1 MRHLRA
7 LLLSF
12 MAVVFMLAGY
22 GCANKQLKSDGGQIK
37 PLAPPEAAQNSPSG
51 DNDQSKREA
60 KETEA
65 PPGPKEQPEPVDA
78 ARSERSLQA
87 IYFDLD
93 KYDIKPADASILE
106 AGAKWIRAKKPG
118 LVIIEGN
125 CDERGTV
132 EYNLALGERRS
143 EAAKDYL
150 VSMGVDA
157 SKLKMISYGK
167 SKPVDPG
174 HNEEAWAKNRRD
186 DFVVQ

>member
-1 MRHLRA
+1 MRYLRA
-7 LLLSF
+7 VLLSF
-12 MAVVFMLAGY
+12 IAFTFMFAGY

-37 PLAPPEAAQNSPSG
+37 PSTPSDSVQKPSG
-51 DNDQSKREA
+51 DTDKHEA

-65 PPGPKEQPEPVDA
+65 PPGPKEQPEPADA
-78 ARSERSLQA
+78 ARGEKSLQA

-93 KYDIKPADASILE
+93 KYDIKPVDAKVLE
-106 AGAKWIRAKKPG
+106 VGAKWIRDKKPG

-150 VSMGVDA
+150 VSLGVDA
-157 SKLKMISYGK
+157 NKLKTISYGK
-167 SKPVDPG
+167 SKPVDTG

-186 DFVVQ
+186 NFVVQ

>member
-7 LLLSF
+7 LLFSF
-12 MAVVFMLAGY
+12 MAVTVIFAGY

-37 PLAPPEAAQNSPSG
+37 SSSPSEAVQKAPSE
-51 DNDQSKREA
+51 DTDKSKRDA

-65 PPGPKEQPEPVDA
+65 PPGQKEQPEPVDA
-78 ARSERSLQA
+78 ARNEKSLQA

-93 KYDIKPADASILE
+93 KYDIKPDDTRILE
-106 AGAKWIRAKKPG
+106 EGAKWIRAKKPG
-118 LVIIEGN
+118 LVVIEGN

-150 VSMGVDA
+150 VSLGVDA
-157 SKLKMISYGK
+157 NKLKTISYGK
-167 SKPVDPG
+167 SKPVDTS

-186 DFVVQ
+186 SFVVQ

>member
-7 LLLSF
+7 LLYAF
-12 MAVVFMLAGY
+12 IAVTFIFAGY

-37 PLAPPEAAQNSPSG
+37 PSTPTEAAQKAPSG
-51 DNDQSKREA
+51 DTDQSKRDSM
-60 KETEA
+60 ETEA

-78 ARSERSLQA
+78 ARGEKSLQT

-93 KYDIKPADASILE
+93 KYDIKPDDARILE
-106 AGAKWIRAKKPG
+106 EGAKWIKDKKPG
-118 LVIIEGN
+118 LVMIEGN

-150 VSMGVDA
+150 VSLGVDA
-157 SKLKMISYGK
+157 NKLKTISYGK
-167 SKPVDPG
+167 SKPVDTG
-174 HNEEAWAKNRRD
+174 HNEDAWAKNRRD
-186 DFVVQ
+186 NFVVQ